1 MMIVNATGHVV
12 RKRNVDGSLTTYPPT
27 DLMIRLESADVT
39 RRDIVG
45 EDVVQRRYYHG
56 SLPAERPDVLY
67 IVSRKVAYAYSHLRG
82 DLIYPDT
89 EDGAEREAG
98 RVYAVRRFRRPD
110 RLIV

>member
-1 MMIVNATGHVV
+1 MIDVNFP
-12 RKRNVDGSLTTYPPT
+12 DG
-27 DLMIRLESADVT
+27 RVKQLESGVT
-39 RRDIVG
+39 RRDIAG

-98 RVYAVRRFRRPD
+98 RVYAVYRFRRPD